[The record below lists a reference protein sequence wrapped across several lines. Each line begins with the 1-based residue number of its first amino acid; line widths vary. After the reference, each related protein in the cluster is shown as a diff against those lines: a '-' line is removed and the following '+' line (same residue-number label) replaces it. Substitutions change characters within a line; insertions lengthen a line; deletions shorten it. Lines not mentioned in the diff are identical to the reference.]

1 MRVVNLARK
10 PFVNRRPVVRVAAFL
25 WALGGL
31 LLVANLFLYSD
42 HWQGTADNRKLL
54 AESERS
60 LREGEQRLEE
70 QDRQLTSLDLRT
82 KNREAAFLNGLISQ
96 RTFPWS
102 TLFDH
107 LERVT
112 PIDVRLVTVQPVVQL
127 AGGESNARTRR
138 RSSRSRSDSSVWAAS
153 AAESGQ
159 GPDEVAL
166 RLNGWSKTEEALTEF
181 IDTLYQDASFR
192 RIMLRNEALE
202 NEGGRQSIR
211 FNLEVLFL
219 TGASE
224 ESPEALVAEAEEAED
239 LEDDEDD
246 EIESFEVEDEALE
259 APVVQAAAP
268 PVSDDAEDDSPGIA
282 QTQLES
288 ESNPVAQEVAAAR
301 RESAP
306 SPRRVEVDEEEADEE
321 DEEVEEDR
329 ASLSRRQRLEALR
342 ARSRERAAARSRR
355 QDLAEEAGR
364 RSAIAAGIQVG
375 PGAVVGGRVDAEDD
389 RQGGGGNR
397 GNRGGN
403 QGQGNNGNGE
413 FPDRPASSTPGVSWL
428 LPDWMPQLEDFGLEL
443 GLVFEEEAE
452 G

>member
-1 MRVVNLARK
+1 MRVVNLAKK
-10 PFVNRRPVVRVAAFL
+10 PFINRRPVVRVAAFL

-31 LLVANLFLYSD
+31 LLVVNLFLYRD

-54 AESERS
+54 AESEQS
-60 LREGEQRLEE
+60 LREGELRLEE

-127 AGGESNARTRR
+127 AGSDSNTRTRR
-138 RSSRSRSDSSVWAAS
+138 RSSRRSSDTSVWAAS
-153 AAESGQ
+153 TADNGQ
-159 GPDEVAL
+159 EPDEVSL

-181 IDTLYQDASFR
+181 IDTLYQDPSFR
-192 RIMLRNEALE
+192 RILLRNEALE

-219 TGASE
+219 TGATE
-224 ESPEALVAEAEEAED
+224 ENPEILVAETEAAED
-239 LEDDEDD
+239 PEDD
-246 EIESFEVEDEALE
+246 EIESLESEDTAPE
-259 APVVQAAAP
+259 APTVQAAAP
-268 PVSDDAEDDSPGIA
+268 PVSDDEDDPAPPVIA
-282 QTQLES
+282 QTQPEPES
-288 ESNPVAQEVAAAR
+288 SLVAQEVAAAR
-301 RESAP
+301 RESSPPP
-306 SPRRVEVDEEEADEE
+306 SRVEIDEEEADEQ
-321 DEEVEEDR
+321 DEGVEEDR

-342 ARSRERAAARSRR
+342 SRSRERAAARNRR
-355 QDLAEEAGR
+355 QSLAEEAGR
-364 RSAIAAGIQVG
+364 RSAIAAGLQVG
-375 PGAVVGGRVDAEDD
+375 PGAVVGGRVEAEDD
-389 RQGGGGNR
+389 RQGGGGDR
-397 GNRGGN
+397 GNQR
-403 QGQGNNGNGE
+403 QGNDSE